1 VPGVARCG
9 NSANFIF
16 GSAPHVPSRDFEG
29 EYPRSSFYFFQA
41 KNLRSNRTATT
52 FVYCSLLKMLLLEN
66 LFCSPDVISDVIYGD
81 GYGAT
86 DASD

>member
-9 NSANFIF
+9 NSVNFIF

-29 EYPRSSFYFFQA
+29 EYPRSSLHFFQA
-41 KNLRSNRTATT
+41 KNLRSNWTAIT
-52 FVYCSLLKMLLLEN
+52 FVYYFLLKTLLLEN
-66 LFCSPDVISDVIYGD
+66 LFYSED
-81 GYGAT
+81 GYSAT